1 MAPHLPA
8 KHWQTFR
15 MPSQPAETLD
25 ELATLAHNQLAQG
38 LVDEAR
44 ATFQRLAVAQAEV
57 LTAKAAQLLLRDE
70 TDVAARGS
78 VPCSSSGALCSCT
91 AQPKPATAPA
101 HTEAI
106 ATATTCD
113 VDDDVADDWESCDV
127 ASFAQ
132 APVPVSTSLNTSNLP
147 SSAVSQG
154 SRQPGFQAA
163 VSDQDQAWAAAVG
176 LGPLTQA
183 PLPGRGFPSS
193 SSRGRQGHGS
203 EHQEEGGSLSGV
215 IWEGGFSHCVEVCD
229 LTPATITS
237 TLQAFLDVVLPDAPL
252 QPYIRWA
259 DDKHAVLVCP
269 NATMAQELLAL
280 GASEGWQLREWEQA
294 SQASKQLPVAELLPP
309 KPRPKTSSAVARKL
323 LSHALAM
330 PQLRDRAAEQQLA
343 AARRSAREERR
354 IARELAEQVWEG

>member
-44 ATFQRLAVAQAEV
+44 ATFQRLAVAQADT
-57 LTAKAAQLLLRDE
+57 LTAKAVQLLLRDE
-70 TDVAARGS
+70 TDVAAQGS
-78 VPCSSSGALCSCT
+78 VPCSASGALFSST
-91 AQPKPATAPA
+91 AQPNPATAPA
-101 HTEAI
+101 HTEAT
-106 ATATTCD
+106 ATATTCS
-113 VDDDVADDWESCDV
+113 DVADDWESCDV

-132 APVPVSTSLNTSNLP
+132 APVPVSTSLKSSNLP

-154 SRQPGFQAA
+154 SRQPGSQAA

-183 PLPGRGFPSS
+183 PLPGRGFPAVPS
-193 SSRGRQGHGS
+193 
-203 EHQEEGGSLSGV
+203 HQHLQATLALVGV

-229 LTPATITS
+229 LTPATTTS

-294 SQASKQLPVAELLPP
+294 SQASKQLPVA
-309 KPRPKTSSAVARKL
+309 
-323 LSHALAM
+323 
-330 PQLRDRAAEQQLA
+330 
-343 AARRSAREERR
+343 
-354 IARELAEQVWEG
+354 

>member
-1 MAPHLPA
+1 METTWLRRGVLGSPDPNPALVPRTMLRVNSSPILTLAPKLDRAMHGLSKRDSRLGCCTASALATQGKPLLQQSQQDMAPYLPA

-25 ELATLAHNQLAQG
+25 ELATLAHNQLAQVGHPRGHMRCSQVRCQPLFAMSQG

-106 ATATTCD
+106 ATGTTC
-113 VDDDVADDWESCDV
+113 DVADDWESCDV
-127 ASFAQ
+127 ASFA
-132 APVPVSTSLNTSNLP
+132 PVPVSTSLKSSNLP
-147 SSAVSQG
+147 SSAVIQG
-154 SRQPGFQAA
+154 SRQPGSQAA

-183 PLPGRGFPSS
+183 PLP
-193 SSRGRQGHGS
+193 
-203 EHQEEGGSLSGV
+203 
-215 IWEGGFSHCVEVCD
+215 
-229 LTPATITS
+229 
-237 TLQAFLDVVLPDAPL
+237 
-252 QPYIRWA
+252 
-259 DDKHAVLVCP
+259 
-269 NATMAQELLAL
+269 
-280 GASEGWQLREWEQA
+280 
-294 SQASKQLPVAELLPP
+294 
-309 KPRPKTSSAVARKL
+309 
-323 LSHALAM
+323 
-330 PQLRDRAAEQQLA
+330 
-343 AARRSAREERR
+343 
-354 IARELAEQVWEG
+354 